1 MEDTKEQ
8 PKIRKAEKEDYRE
21 IAGFMQQVHD
31 LHSQARPDIYKD
43 VQHFYTLEQF
53 AEDMA
58 NPEILFL
65 TASIRG
71 KLVGMCEMKY
81 HTAGGGSI
89 TRKRQR
95 HFMSG
100 SGISKRQEGRSLTA
114 MERLL
119 MEAEAEARR
128 RNIFKLELTAWHF
141 NQPVLEFY
149 KNYGLQCQKVILEK
163 KI

>member
-58 NPEILFL
+58 TPEILFL
-65 TASIRG
+65 AASVSG
-71 KLVGMCEMKY
+71 KMVGMCEIKY

-95 HFMSG
+95 AYVEAICVDEKYRNR
-100 SGISKRQEGRSLTA
+100 GIGKL
-114 MERLL
+114 LL

-128 RNIFKLELTAWHF
+128 RNIFKLELTAWNF
-141 NQPVLEFY
+141 NQSVLEFY
-149 KNYGLQCQKVILEK
+149 RNYGLRCQKVILEK
-163 KI
+163 EI